1 MRKVSTYKCPECN
14 MKFSTLSG
22 WSNHI
27 ERHHPDL
34 KPKDFTYLQFFYYTI
49 TGKTHGTCVQC
60 KGDTSWNEESGKY
73 NRYCNN
79 PKCKQEYI
87 VLAKK
92 RMVDKYG
99 KQHLLDDPE
108 VQRKM
113 LKAKNISGT
122 YKFSDGSGTVDYVGT
137 YEKDF
142 LYVMDHVMHFKASD
156 IMGPSPHNYA
166 YVYQGKVHVY
176 IPDFYIPNYNLEI
189 EIKTDENKHHKIQ
202 EVDKVKEQLK
212 DKQMAKNPSVNY
224 FKILDKKYD
233 DFFDYL
239 LDMKFSIDDAAMES
253 INNYKQTGVKE
264 SVTDERMSSTQ
275 LDEFYTKLKSR
286 LNASDESAL
295 SAKDRTDFGIPE
307 LKKFPMPDAEHVK
320 LAIKFFNHVTP
331 KYEEELASNINKYI
345 KKYNVTDINVGE
357 NNRFSKYYKIND

>member
-1 MRKVSTYKCPECN
+1 MRKVSNYKCPECG

-22 WSNHI
+22 WTNHI
-27 ERHHPDL
+27 ERHHPGL
-34 KPKDFTYLQFFYYTI
+34 KPNDFTYLQFFYYTL

-60 KGDTSWNEESGKY
+60 KGDTSWNEETGKY
-73 NRYCNN
+73 NRYCSN
-79 PKCKQEYI
+79 PECKRKY
-87 VLAKK
+87 VATAKK

-99 KQHLLDDPE
+99 KPHLLNDPD

-113 LKAKNISGT
+113 LKAKSISGT

-142 LYVMDHVMHFKASD
+142 LYIMDHVMHFKASD

-166 YVYQGKVHVY
+166 YVYKGEVHVY

-189 EIKTDENKHHKIQ
+189 EIKTNENMHHKIQ

-212 DKQMAKNPSVNY
+212 DQQMAKNPSVNY

-233 DFFDYL
+233 AFFDYL
-239 LDMKFSIDDAAMES
+239 LDMKFGIDDAALES
-253 INNYKQTGVKE
+253 INNYKLTGAK
-264 SVTDERMSSTQ
+264 
-275 LDEFYTKLKSR
+275 
-286 LNASDESAL
+286 ESAL
-295 SAKDRTDFGIPE
+295 PSKDRTDFGIPE

-320 LAIKFFNHVTP
+320 LAIKFFNYVTP

-345 KKYNVTDINVGE
+345 KKYNVTDINVGK
-357 NNRFSKYYKIND
+357 NNRFSKYYKCN